1 MQKRVV
7 IPILIITIIVY
18 IAICKQQLAVE
29 MNSDNYSTKIALR
42 TVTIMII
49 ITKRIV
55 IKIYLK
61 ILKVKIT

>member
-1 MQKRVV
+1 
-7 IPILIITIIVY
+7 
-18 IAICKQQLAVE
+18 